1 MKILFVYKYLTPG
14 GVETVLRARLETLHE
29 MGVEAF
35 AWFLGDSGGRDI
47 FAGLEDRIFIGHEAM
62 SLSHLSEFDVISSI
76 DTEEIIPLL
85 RGLPPSTKVI
95 FEVHSPYFENLE
107 YLKSRE
113 FRNLNIPRILVPSQ
127 YQKQVVTRFG
137 ISEEI
142 VSVVPNPLG
151 RQFFSTSQEVPQ
163 AKKPIILWVGRLDH
177 LKNWKGFLD
186 MVKAMKAET
195 ITFESVMIGNTNDRL
210 QISHEVYREIK
221 KRSISEMIR
230 WFSSLPYKNMTRMYD
245 LVRESGGFVL
255 STSRNESFG
264 MTLAEGMARGCVVFA
279 PNEGPFPEYLSSG
292 LNGYLYD
299 RRHFNDALS
308 NIQLVL
314 NDPVVR
320 DQIGSRSRVDVKRLF
335 HPDTVGALFT
345 EELRTLLEMRPSN

>member
-1 MKILFVYKYLTPG
+1 MKVLFIYKYLTLG
-14 GVETVLRARLETLHE
+14 GVETVLRARLETQHE
-29 MGVEAF
+29 MSVEAF
-35 AWFLGDSGGRDI
+35 AWFLSGDGGKKI
-47 FAGLEDRIFIGHEAM
+47 FDGLENKIFIGLEAM
-62 SLSHLSEFDVISSI
+62 SLSDLSEFDVISSI
-76 DTEEIIPLL
+76 DTPEIIPLL

-95 FEVHSPYFENLE
+95 FEAHSPYFENLE

-113 FRNLNIPRILVPSQ
+113 FRNFNILRILVPSQ

-142 VSVVPNPLG
+142 VGVVPNPLG
-151 RQFFSTSQEVPQ
+151 RQFFSASQEVPQ

-186 MVKAMKAET
+186 IVKAMKAEA
-195 ITFESVMIGNTNDRL
+195 ITFESVMIGDTNNRL
-210 QISHEVYREIK
+210 QTPHEVYREIK

-245 LVRESGGFVL
+245 LVRESGGLVI

-299 RRHFNDALS
+299 RRHFNEALS

-314 NDPVVR
+314 TDPVVR

-335 HPDTVGALFT
+335 HPDTVGTSFT
-345 EELRTLLEMRPSN
+345 EELRALLEMRPLN

>member
-35 AWFLGDSGGRDI
+35 AWFLGDSGGRYI

-127 YQKQVVTRFG
+127 YQKQDQ
-137 ISEEI
+137 
-142 VSVVPNPLG
+142 NW
-151 RQFFSTSQEVPQ
+151 Q
-163 AKKPIILWVGRLDH
+163 DH
-177 LKNWKGFLD
+177 LLIYMELSPLHFQIFDSIYATTPLLSFFQ
-186 MVKAMKAET
+186 
-195 ITFESVMIGNTNDRL
+195 ITPPDFSVIVIT
-210 QISHEVYREIK
+210 
-221 KRSISEMIR
+221 
-230 WFSSLPYKNMTRMYD
+230 
-245 LVRESGGFVL
+245 
-255 STSRNESFG
+255 
-264 MTLAEGMARGCVVFA
+264 
-279 PNEGPFPEYLSSG
+279 
-292 LNGYLYD
+292 
-299 RRHFNDALS
+299 
-308 NIQLVL
+308 
-314 NDPVVR
+314 
-320 DQIGSRSRVDVKRLF
+320 
-335 HPDTVGALFT
+335 
-345 EELRTLLEMRPSN
+345 